1 VTSLRP
7 VPRQAAVSPEPKAH
21 RRLAAL
27 LAAYAPHDGRFELR
41 LPGTYAIRLSHSS
54 GERVRATLRPMLCLV
69 AQGAKVVML
78 GRNVYQYD
86 PRRMLVLSV
95 DLPVAGQV
103 LRATPDEPYLCFRL
117 DLDPVRIAELA
128 LRVFP
133 QGVPRPQNSRGLYVT
148 DSSDGIVEAVTRLL
162 GLMSQPGDV
171 ELLGPL
177 VVDEILIRLLRSGA
191 GARVAQ
197 MGYDDSAVQRIARA
211 VTELRR
217 NYAQPLKVAAL
228 ARLVHMSVSS
238 FHQHFK
244 AVTSMSPLQYQKVL
258 RLEEARRLMLLQS
271 LDAQGAARAVGYLS
285 ASQFSREYTR
295 FFGDAPVRDV
305 ARLREVSTAP
315 PPPATR
321 RRLAASGG
329 AVLERVPSLAG
340 VLLTLTGGAW

>member
-1 VTSLRP
+1 MTSRRP
-7 VPRQAAVSPEPKAH
+7 VPRAEAVGPEPTAH

-27 LAAYAPHDGRFELR
+27 LATYATHDGRFELR
-41 LPGTYAIRLSHSS
+41 LPGTYAIRLSHASDD
-54 GERVRATLRPMLCLV
+54 RVRATLRPMLCLV

-86 PRRMLVLSV
+86 PSRMLVLSV

-117 DLDPVRIAELA
+117 DLDPVRVAELA
-128 LRVFP
+128 VRVFP
-133 QGVPRPQNSRGLYVT
+133 HGVPRPQNSRGLYVT
-148 DSSDGIVEAVTRLL
+148 DSNDGIVDAVTRLL
-162 GLMSQPGDV
+162 ALMALPGDV

-177 VVDEILIRLLRSGA
+177 VVDEILIRLLRSPA
-191 GARVAQ
+191 GPRVAQ
-197 MGYDDSAVQRIARA
+197 MGYDDSAIQRIARA
-211 VTELRR
+211 VAELRR

-285 ASQFSREYTR
+285 ASQFSREYAR

-305 ARLREVSTAP
+305 ARLREVSAGP
-315 PPPATR
+315 PSRTR
-321 RRLAASGG
+321 RRLAVSGG
-329 AVLERVPSLAG
+329 AALERVPTLAG
-340 VLLTLTGGAW
+340 VLLTLTGGTW